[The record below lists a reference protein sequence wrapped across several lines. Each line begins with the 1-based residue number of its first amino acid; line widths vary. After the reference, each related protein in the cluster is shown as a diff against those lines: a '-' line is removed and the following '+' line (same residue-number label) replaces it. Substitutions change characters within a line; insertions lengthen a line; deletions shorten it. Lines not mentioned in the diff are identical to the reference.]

1 MAPML
6 REGDSVLIKY
16 ENEDIRVGDIIVFGS
31 PKDFC
36 IHRVVCVRNND
47 GMDTFT
53 VKGDLSNDVH
63 PPISRDQILG
73 KVIEVH
79 GLNGHIRFD
88 STFWRGLNYLLWLR
102 SYISLGRR
110 QTDSVFWKATNA
122 IFLFWTKFFPRQGS
136 ISLILIIVICWLN
149 RVWPDMTHFQP
160 RKRTEG

>member
-6 REGDSVLIKY
+6 REGDSVLIRY

-136 ISLILIIVICWLN
+136 ISLLLIRVICWLN
-149 RVWPDMTHFQP
+149 RVWPDMTRFQP
-160 RKRTEG
+160 GKRTEG